1 MRNFITFL
9 TILFLTLFVNSC
21 TSTKVVPV
29 REAHH
34 SEHFAID
41 KDSVH
46 IVDSIYIYI
55 NGDTIRETRW
65 RDRWRDRM
73 LRDTLWLVDTIPK
86 IETVIVE
93 KDLGFWDNIKL
104 KTWNIIAGVLFII
117 FIIYI
122 IKFKLRG
129 L

>member
-1 MRNFITFL
+1 MKKFITFL
-9 TILFLTLFVNSC
+9 TILFLTLFSC
-21 TSTKVVPV
+21 TTNKVMPV

-34 SEHFAID
+34 SEHTAID

-46 IVDSIYIYI
+46 IIDSIYIYI

-65 RDRWRDRM
+65 RDRWRDKII
-73 LRDTLWLVDTIPK
+73 RDTVWLADTIPK
-86 IETVIVE
+86 VETVLVE
-93 KDLGFWDNIKL
+93 KKLGFWNNIKL
-104 KTWNIIAGVLFII
+104 KTWNFIAGILFII

-122 IKFKLRG
+122 IKFKLRV